1 MKCLPYKSEDLSLI
15 PRSHVKKNLDVVAR
29 VCNHSPGEEE
39 TDAWSS
45 LASLPHL
52 FDESQQVSERPYLKK
67 LNVES
72 TCGTSGEI
80 DLWLL
85 DTCTCVHTSFY
96 LCIQVSAHTYT
107 PHNILAYT

>member
-67 LNVES
+67 
-72 TCGTSGEI
+72 TKCGKH
-80 DLWLL
+80 LWNLR
-85 DTCTCVHTSFY
+85 
-96 LCIQVSAHTYT
+96 
-107 PHNILAYT
+107 

>member
-1 MKCLPYKSEDLSLI
+1 ML
-15 PRSHVKKNLDVVAR
+15 KKKLDVVTR
-29 VCNHSPGEEE
+29 VCNQSPGEEE
-39 TDAWSS
+39 TDAWGS

-52 FDESQQVSERPYLKK
+52 LDESQQVSERPYLKK

-72 TCGTSGEI
+72 TCGTSAEI

-96 LCIQVSAHTYT
+96 LRTQVSTHTYIPHNFLAHTY
-107 PHNILAYT
+107 LRVYWRLK